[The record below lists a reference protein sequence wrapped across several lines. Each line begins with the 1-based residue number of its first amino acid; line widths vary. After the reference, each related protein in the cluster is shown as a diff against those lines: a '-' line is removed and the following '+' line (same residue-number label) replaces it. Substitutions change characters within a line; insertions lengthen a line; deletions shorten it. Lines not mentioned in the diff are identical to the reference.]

1 MHHKEH
7 NTLDL
12 LEQFTH
18 NTQTSSNKSDDNE
31 NRMFQELGQFMSKSD
46 KKGSNSIFGIP
57 NFIWYIIML
66 GMFGYLIKEIFFLNE
81 IKDVSTAVSTI
92 NQSVTK
98 EITEIQN
105 SAHKAL
111 ENANAKKEGR

>member
-18 NTQTSSNKSDDNE
+18 NTQISSHKADTNE
-31 NRMFQELGQFMSKSD
+31 TMLFKELGQLMSKSD
-46 KKGSNSIFGIP
+46 KKSSNSLFGIP
-57 NFIWYIIML
+57 NFIWYLIML
-66 GMFGYLIKEIFFLNE
+66 GMVGYLIKEIFFLNE
-81 IKDVSTAVSTI
+81 INDVSTAVSTI